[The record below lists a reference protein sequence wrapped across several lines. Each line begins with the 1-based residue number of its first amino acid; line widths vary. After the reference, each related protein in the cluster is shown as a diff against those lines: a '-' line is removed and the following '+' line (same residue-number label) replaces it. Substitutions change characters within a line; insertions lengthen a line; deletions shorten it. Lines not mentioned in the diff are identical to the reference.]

1 MRRVKVESIE
11 QLRLMARHPIDI
23 DVLLESAGEGAL
35 VSSKRIQ
42 YQRSG
47 SGRHWWL
54 YEAISG
60 AERYYTERQLMQET
74 SIVRAIEKGAVYVQ
88 LTHDEWEIS

>member
-23 DVLLESAGEGAL
+23 DVLLGLAGEGAL

-47 SGRHWWL
+47 SGRRHWWL
-54 YEAISG
+54 YEAIR

-74 SIVRAIEKGAVYVQ
+74 SIVRAIEKGALYVQ